1 MELNEAG
8 AEGRKQL
15 LSFIFELQLNNN
27 NKKMTSSI
35 FVWLV
40 WLFLSVFLY
49 VVREKTGW
57 SSLFMKK
64 EKYTHMYTK

>member
-15 LSFIFELQLNNN
+15 LSFIFELQINN
-27 NKKMTSSI
+27 NKKMTSSF

-64 EKYTHMYTK
+64 ENYTHMYIK